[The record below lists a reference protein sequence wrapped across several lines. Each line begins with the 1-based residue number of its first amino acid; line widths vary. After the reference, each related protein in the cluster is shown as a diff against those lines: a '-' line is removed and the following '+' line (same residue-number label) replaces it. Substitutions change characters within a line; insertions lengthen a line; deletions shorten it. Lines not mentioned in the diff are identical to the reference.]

1 MLREDKEP
9 LEILPGDVPSRI
21 ELERALQRTSAHK
34 VCGPDGLPGE
44 LLKYGNGCASKPL
57 YQLLL
62 KLSVRQDEA
71 AVMKGG
77 LQYFLWKG
85 KGSQSICEHHRAIL
99 VSSVVAKSFHAVLR
113 DRCLPAFESCAAPL
127 QVGGL
132 PKRPVTF
139 AAHAIRL
146 YQGLH
151 RQGNYFLL
159 FLDLRDAFYRVV
171 RAFVSTDCPSDD
183 QIAATFRA
191 LQIPPASFQAF
202 REQVGRGSVI
212 AKAGGSEWLQ
222 ATITEVL
229 TDTWFKLPGQETV
242 VSTTRG
248 TRPGDCLADIL
259 FSYVFSDVLAK
270 VKDAVEACGLCHQLP
285 WCKDMHGSVRQLTP
299 TTPEQ
304 MLSMHESTWMDDL
317 CVVAALPS
325 ADRLLT
331 AFRSIAGCLLDVCLS
346 KGMMPNLK
354 SNKTEVLLSVS
365 GAGARCI
372 RRDLLSEQEPSLGTL
387 SGSWPAER
395 VRVVAKYKHLGGII
409 HHRAG
414 LEPEARCRAGQAW
427 TAFQKHKKTVFGHP
441 LVAVADKAAL
451 FCSLVLSTLLY
462 GCGAWCNV
470 QPTALA
476 IVSRAYIN
484 MARVM
489 LARHFRGDVRHLCDD
504 RVLALM
510 QLPSLGVWMHFHR
523 LSYLASF
530 VAVDE
535 PVAWALAHAEGSW
548 LADVRDSLEWLWR
561 QIDGGSRHS
570 SWEVAW
576 EAWHVD
582 IRQSPG
588 KWKRLIRFAR
598 ESALR
603 KEIILEGW
611 QRCRGLLLKR
621 LMRAGAVLTAFA
633 DDFHDGV
640 CACGP
645 CQRVF
650 RCKQAWAVHAFR
662 THGRVKASRRLVE
675 GSRCPICL
683 KQYATNVQ
691 LCSHIDHSSFC
702 RSRLVS
708 RGFACSPQP
717 GRGSRKAAFG
727 ADFLGSVRQ
736 GFGPILECSAPDGR
750 VALMRDYSPAI
761 WRALLALLQPSSAIR
776 TFQDLL
782 EGYRCAFCVDCCS
795 PEVLIRC
802 AQEWRQFIR
811 EAPPEERP
819 HGTPRF
825 LHGFATTSQCSGWC
839 LAMSSRQSTTIP
851 FVKVWRVWL
860 PLSLIP
866 LHQVTGTAL
875 SVLR

>member
-1 MLREDKEP
+1 M
-9 LEILPGDVPSRI
+9 
-21 ELERALQRTSAHK
+21 
-34 VCGPDGLPGE
+34 
-44 LLKYGNGCASKPL
+44 
-57 YQLLL
+57 
-62 KLSVRQDEA
+62 
-71 AVMKGG
+71 
-77 LQYFLWKG
+77 
-85 KGSQSICEHHRAIL
+85 
-99 VSSVVAKSFHAVLR
+99 
-113 DRCLPAFESCAAPL
+113 
-127 QVGGL
+127 
-132 PKRPVTF
+132 
-139 AAHAIRL
+139 
-146 YQGLH
+146 
-151 RQGNYFLL
+151 
-159 FLDLRDAFYRVV
+159 
-171 RAFVSTDCPSDD
+171 
-183 QIAATFRA
+183 
-191 LQIPPASFQAF
+191 
-202 REQVGRGSVI
+202 
-212 AKAGGSEWLQ
+212 
-222 ATITEVL
+222 

-427 TAFQKHKKTVFGHP
+427 TAFQKHKRTVFGHP

-611 QRCRGLLLKR
+611 QQCRGLLLKR

-645 CQRVF
+645 CQRLF

-675 GSRCPICL
+675 GSQCPICL

-736 GFGPILECSAPDGR
+736 GFGPILECSAPEGR
-750 VALMRDYSPAI
+750 VALMRHYSPAI
-761 WRALLALLQPSSAIR
+761 WRALLALLQPSSVTR

-811 EAPPEERP
+811 EAPPEELTVVQSAWHSEVSAWVCNNISVQWLVPGHEQPAEHNYTFRQSVAGLAALELDP
-819 HGTPRF
+819 IAPGDGDGIVCTSLVTVGLSSVLPAFQADGYPVVASFVFEDCCQDPAWCDRLWDCLRGRENCLVVICLSGVRF
-825 LHGFATTSQCSGWC
+825 LDARPCGPLKARQLRALHGPTTVLQHVLLLVVEFW
-839 LAMSSRQSTTIP
+839 LQRLP
-851 FVKVWRVWL
+851 FVAVL
-860 PLSLIP
+860 PSADDAISALVKRLPKLCWSQGPRLSIP
-866 LHQVTGTAL
+866 HNVPS
-875 SVLR
+875 SVIPKSCFTFN